1 MERMTDHEQ
10 IQEML
15 GAYALDAV
23 EPEERDEIERHL
35 ADCPRCRAEV
45 AEHREVAGLLGYA
58 GSDAPPGLWDRIVV
72 SLEEPPPAL
81 QLTRT
86 PPAGEGSGAGVAGGT
101 VGPTGA
107 AGSVG
112 STGSVGAGGGEGEGA
127 GATVVPIGR
136 ARRTMGVRAFAA
148 LAAVAA
154 LVAAV
159 LGVEV
164 VRLNNRTNEIRQSI
178 GVEAISAAYQSAKN
192 NPGARQVVMKSTDGS
207 HATIAVILPDGTA
220 YLDPQ
225 NLPSL
230 PANQTYQ
237 LWGVIGQDK
246 VSLAVMG
253 SRPRL
258 LEFGAP
264 NNVAALAVTAER
276 AGGVVVTANQPF
288 VVGPVPSGPQPST
301 TIRNASTG

>member
-45 AEHREVAGLLGYA
+45 ADHREVAGLLGYA

-86 PPAGEGSGAGVAGGT
+86 PLPGAGPEA
-101 VGPTGA
+101 
-107 AGSVG
+107 
-112 STGSVGAGGGEGEGA
+112 GAGATGIGVGGLASPADPRRVE

-136 ARRTMGVRAFAA
+136 GRQSMGVRAFAA

-164 VRLNNRTNEIRQSI
+164 ARLNNRTNEIRRSI
-178 GVEAISAAYQSAKN
+178 GVEAISAAYQSAKA
-192 NPGARQVVMKSTDGS
+192 NPGARQVVMKSPDGS
-207 HATIAVILPDGTA
+207 HATTAVILPDGTA

-225 NLPSL
+225 NLPPL
-230 PANQTYQ
+230 PSNQTYQ

-264 NNVAALAVTAER
+264 DNVAALAVTAER
-276 AGGVVVTANQPF
+276 AGGVVVTVNQPF
-288 VVGPVPSGPQPST
+288 VVGPVPSGSQPTT
-301 TIRNASTG
+301 TIRNASTA

>member
-35 ADCPRCRAEV
+35 ETCPRCRAEV
-45 AEHREVAGLLGYA
+45 ADHREVAGLLGYA

-81 QLTRT
+81 QLTREVGRSAAPT
-86 PPAGEGSGAGVAGGT
+86 APAGSGVGGV
-101 VGPTGA
+101 
-107 AGSVG
+107 
-112 STGSVGAGGGEGEGA
+112 E
-127 GATVVPIGR
+127 GATVVPIDRGR
-136 ARRTMGVRAFAA
+136 RSIGVRAFAA

-164 VRLNNRTNEIRQSI
+164 VRLNNRTNDLRQSI
-178 GVEAISAAYQSAKN
+178 GVEAISAAYQSAKA
-192 NPGARQVVMKSTDGS
+192 NPGAKQVVMKSPDGS

-230 PANQTYQ
+230 PTNETYQ
-237 LWGVIGQDK
+237 LWGVVGQDK

-264 NNVAALAVTAER
+264 ANVAALAVTAER
-276 AGGVVVTANQPF
+276 AGGVVVTTHQPF
-288 VVGPVPSGPQPST
+288 VVGPVPSGSQPTT
-301 TIRNASTG
+301 TIRNASTA

>member
-1 MERMTDHEQ
+1 MTDHEQ
-10 IQEML
+10 LQEML
-15 GAYALDAV
+15 GAYAIDAV

-35 ADCPRCRAEV
+35 ATCPRCRAEV

-58 GSDAPPGLWDRIVV
+58 GSDAPPGLWDRIAV

-81 QLTRT
+81 RLTREVGG
-86 PPAGEGSGAGVAGGT
+86 PAGSGGPSGAGAG
-101 VGPTGA
+101 V
-107 AGSVG
+107 VD
-112 STGSVGAGGGEGEGA
+112 
-127 GATVVPIGR
+127 GATVVPIDRGR
-136 ARRTMGVRAFAA
+136 RSIGVRAFAA

-178 GVEAISAAYQSAKN
+178 GVEAISAAYQSAKA
-192 NPGARQVVMKSTDGS
+192 NPGARQVVMKAPDGS

-225 NLPSL
+225 NLPPL

-246 VSLAVMG
+246 VSLAVLG

-264 NNVAALAVTAER
+264 DSVAALAVTAER
-276 AGGVVVTANQPF
+276 AGGVVVTTHQPF
-288 VVGPVPSGPQPST
+288 VVGPVPSGSQPPT
-301 TIRNASTG
+301 TIRNASTA